1 MAFPE
6 NHADIFSYQAAG
18 TGMVRAGLSVRG
30 RQASHLITRALSL
43 SGANAEAG
51 MEFRDGAKGQRA
63 IRKPNLEPFPPK
75 KLNSIVTPS
84 LGTLGVY

>member
-1 MAFPE
+1 MSSNYNQSGLQTRQKATINDISQ
-6 NHADIFSYQAAG
+6 NHADIFSYQAEG

-51 MEFRDGAKGQRA
+51 DG
-63 IRKPNLEPFPPK
+63 
-75 KLNSIVTPS
+75 V
-84 LGTLGVY
+84 